1 MNARP
6 SIRSRRM
13 KWAFACLG
21 FREAAEPK
29 ERRSPES
36 PSSCA
41 DDEEREG
48 SAHRRS
54 MSFGGSETAAPCSKT
69 SSISP
74 TYNARPTIR
83 LATSDDDVGL
93 RRLLRE
99 TPLKGALTV
108 TLEREPSFFTD
119 HQDTV
124 AALVDGRVVA
134 CGSRIVRKI
143 YWQSRPTP
151 IAYLADLRVH
161 PDYQKH
167 AGRIL
172 VEGYRLLEKTARD
185 RPATVTWSAV
195 FSSNQAAMRALARH
209 RRTIPEYMDRGGL
222 ISPMWW
228 CGPANRWPAACKRAQ
243 EEDRTALI
251 EFLQRCFLR
260 RPLAP
265 MISADK
271 LAMEDFVIIRES
283 GELIGAVAVIDLR
296 ATKQVRVIEAP
307 WPLRLMRGPA
317 HGLAPWLT
325 LPRLPRRGGLLA
337 LGHAGFLAVEND
349 DVSTTRRLLLGA
361 RALAAERGLSLLCGC
376 FHEEDPLLAGAKGLP
391 ATRVDGRLFQVM
403 LNGPSEPWTASIPH
417 IESAW
422 L

>member
-1 MNARP
+1 MNARSSP
-6 SIRSRRM
+6 LSRILKR
-13 KWAFACLG
+13 AFACLG

-36 PSSCA
+36 PSSCN

-48 SAHRRS
+48 SAHRLS
-54 MSFGGSETAAPCSKT
+54 MSFGGSETAAPCLK
-69 SSISP
+69 ISFIP
-74 TYNARPTIR
+74 RTYNARPTIR
-83 LATSDDDVGL
+83 LATTDDDAGL

-124 AALVDGRVVA
+124 VALIDGRVVA
-134 CGSRIVRKI
+134 CGSRVVRQTC
-143 YWQSRPTP
+143 WQGKLTP
-151 IAYLADLRVH
+151 SAYLADLRVH

-172 VEGYRLLEKTARD
+172 VEGYRLLAETAIE

-195 FSSNQAAMRALARH
+195 FSSNQAAMRALARP
-209 RRTIPEYMDRGGL
+209 RRAIPEYIDQGGL

-228 CGPANRWPAACKRAQ
+228 CGPANRWPVGCQRAQ
-243 EEDRTALI
+243 EKDREALA
-251 EFLQRCFLR
+251 EFLQRCFLC

-265 MISADK
+265 VFHTGE
-271 LAMEDFVIIRES
+271 LPVEDFVIIREA
-283 GELIGAVAVIDLR
+283 GELIGAVAVIDTR
-296 ATKQVRVIEAP
+296 ATKQVRVIDAP
-307 WPLRLMRGPA
+307 RSLRLMRGPA
-317 HGLAPWLT
+317 NWLAPWLT
-325 LPRLPRRGGLLA
+325 LPRLLRGA
-337 LGHAGFLAVEND
+337 RVLAVD
-349 DVSTTRRLLLGA
+349 
-361 RALAAERGLSLLCGC
+361 RGLSLLCGC
-376 FHEEDPLLAGAKGLP
+376 FHENDPRLAGAKGLP

-403 LNGPSEPWTASIPH
+403 LNGPSQPWTDSIPH